1 MMGVMDTLTDKEDW
15 HKKVF
20 IEDDIEKWREEAMA
34 IPDEDLMAA
43 AAAPSSD
50 WYRASPVNLDAEDL
64 PGTAVTRVKG
74 IMSSVAFD
82 YV

>member
-1 MMGVMDTLTDKEDW
+1 MMGIMYTLTDKEDW

-20 IEDDIEKWREEAMA
+20 IESITEKWREEAMA

-43 AAAPSSD
+43 ASLVD
-50 WYRASPVNLDAEDL
+50 MDAEDS
-64 PGTAVTRVKG
+64 PSTAVTRVKG
-74 IMSSVAFD
+74 IMSSAAFD